1 MLKDNFKQLSLISV
15 IILVLTLFAYI
26 FLAFRIS
33 SNYLP
38 VLSDEFFYYTNAA
51 SFFENNSLSAALTYG
66 GNGSR
71 FLGADAHGI
80 AYPVLNGGIAKI
92 FGWNSLN
99 FLYANFF
106 FVLVSLAINWFQK
119 NISTADKVFISA
131 FILLFPFFTLYGF
144 TFMQESIHVF
154 FAVASSFLI
163 LNIYKTG
170 KRRYL
175 ILFMLVIV
183 IAGLFRP
190 LWFFWLIGLLPF
202 AKNKFQHYVFAVFFI
217 IGISASFFYAY
228 YFAEAVPNYFSSL
241 INLFAEGN
249 VKEGIFSIARHFAA
263 NVYFY
268 FFSTEDN
275 LIYLPLKYL
284 AFIAFII
291 FAVKA
296 VKYKT
301 KLYISIALIGALN
314 FCLLFFLYDVFKWR
328 EIRVLAPFFYFCIPY
343 LVTEVK
349 NYFKHIQLAVLSVLF
364 MLALPMANQWI
375 KDRKR
380 HTMNEIIN
388 YTNAYNLIAQTVEKN
403 SLILINY
410 VPADDGLDLI
420 SLPVKNISGSA
431 IKYIVPY
438 YKLKKEKYRYILSE
452 PPATPVGVTLILNK
466 YYKLEK
472 VSESNIFLQM
482 P

>member
-1 MLKDNFKQLSLISV
+1 MLKNNFKQLSLTSV
-15 IILVLTLFAYI
+15 IILALALVAYI
-26 FLAFRIS
+26 FLAFQIR

-51 SFFENNSLSAALTYG
+51 SFFENNSLSAALTYSG
-66 GNGSR
+66 KGSR

-92 FGWNSLN
+92 FGWSSLN
-99 FLYANFF
+99 FLYTNFF
-106 FVLVSLAINWFQK
+106 FVLVSLGINWFQK
-119 NISTADKVFISA
+119 NINTADKVFISA

-144 TFMQESIHVF
+144 TFMQESVHIF
-154 FAVASSFLI
+154 FAVASSFCV

-170 KRRYL
+170 KRRYY
-175 ILFMLVIV
+175 ILFMLVIF

-202 AKNKFQHYVFAVFFI
+202 AKNKLQRYVFTVFFI
-217 IGISASFFYAY
+217 IGIAASFLYAY
-228 YFAEAVPNYFSSL
+228 YFAEVVPNYFSSL

-249 VKEGIFSIARHFAA
+249 VKDGLFSIARHFAA
-263 NVYFY
+263 NLYFY

-284 AFIAFII
+284 AFIALTI

-296 VKYKT
+296 FKYKT

-328 EIRVLAPFFYFCIPY
+328 EIRVMAPFFYFCIPY
-343 LVTEVK
+343 LVTEIK
-349 NYFKHIQLAVLSVLF
+349 GHFKYIQLAA
-364 MLALPMANQWI
+364 LALLFIAALPITIQWI
-375 KDRKR
+375 KQRNVHSQEKIVS
-380 HTMNEIIN
+380 HSK
-388 YTNAYNLIAQTVEKN
+388 AYNLIAQTVGAN
-403 SLILINY
+403 SVVLINY
-410 VPADDGLDLI
+410 LPSDDSLDLI
-420 SLPVKNISGSA
+420 CLPVKSISGDP

-438 YKLKKEKYRYILSE
+438 YKLRKETFGYVLSE
-452 PPATPVGVTLILNK
+452 PGAIPVGMLLISSK
-466 YYKLEK
+466 YYRLEK
-472 VSESNIFLQM
+472 VIE
-482 P
+482 